1 MKKTIN
7 FLLVDDHPVVRDGM
21 EAMLMSEEDFDSLGT
36 AADATEALETLETC
50 TPDVLITDV
59 CMPRGDGFT
68 LLKEVR
74 KRYPKIK
81 VLMLAGSPTAA
92 ERDEAKAMGASGYMS
107 KSADLERLVEVVR
120 KIAAGSEFV
129 CDAKED
135 IPAILSM
142 REREVLML
150 FSKGMTREE
159 VAQALDLGTETVK
172 THVRIIMKK
181 LGVPNTLSAVTS
193 AIKMGIIRP

>member
-1 MKKTIN
+1 MKTIN

-36 AADATEALETLETC
+36 AADATEALEALEGC
-50 TPDVLITDV
+50 APDVIITDV
-59 CMPRGDGFT
+59 RMPRGDGFT

-74 KRYPKIK
+74 KRHPKVK
-81 VLMLAGSPTAA
+81 VLMIAGSPTAA
-92 ERDEAKAMGASGYMS
+92 ERDEAKALGASGYIS

-120 KIAAGSEFV
+120 KIAAGCEFV
-129 CDAKED
+129 CDGKED
-135 IPAILSM
+135 VPAILSM
-142 REREVLML
+142 REREVLRL
-150 FSKGMTREE
+150 FSQGKTREE